1 MQGFI
6 TNEDDRENL
15 RFLINASNETIK
27 EWYKTCTDDD
37 IEYAQELMNAFAL
50 ELQEAANEN
59 RIEFELLTMCEYS
72 DAISVIETI
81 KEK

>member
-1 MQGFI
+1 MRGFI
-6 TNEDDRENL
+6 TNADDRENL
-15 RFLINASNETIK
+15 KFLINASNETIK
-27 EWYKTCTDDD
+27 DWYKTCTDDD
-37 IEYAQELMNAFAL
+37 IAYAQELMNAFAL

-59 RIEFELLTMCEYS
+59 RIEFELLTMGEYS

>member
-1 MQGFI
+1 MRGFI
-6 TNEDDRENL
+6 TNEYDRENL
-15 RFLINASNETIK
+15 KFLINASNETIK

-37 IEYAQELMNAFAL
+37 IAYAQELMNAFAL
-50 ELQEAANEN
+50 ELQEAAIEN
-59 RIEFELLTMCEYS
+59 RIEFELLTMGEYS